1 MDNSEILDEKVGL
14 TVNGNFLSSDSFKES
29 DHTASDSAL
38 YEKFILDIDSYWDE
52 LNDRL
57 NVSRMVSDSVVK
69 GMVNAIVEEANE
81 KIALKDLE
89 IAVLNKK
96 LESCN
101 SNVVL
106 VPNSVPITMLN
117 QSSMTESEI
126 SDRLKSCESYSSAHG
141 DFKFSDSFSQLR
153 MLSEF
158 QWEDGLQSQVASIV
172 LQDFIRD
179 LQDQYETKLYNQ
191 TLSIKALDKKGQD
204 RVSELS
210 TLRGEL
216 HAILEELN
224 NHDNFEEWSVAKR
237 KEHFPSKLVQNH
249 MVPSEVE
256 ENGIFLMDRSGEF
269 GEHMLDIADLPQ
281 LKHMNKEELL
291 AYCKNEMVNMSRRH
305 DSALQEKT
313 EELFRLKRKFLKEMG
328 SSPFRKD
335 KEIEHLRKKLPEFI
349 TKLDEILK
357 EFKKPRP
364 MDNHDDELQNFKERI
379 QNLFSENNHMQSLL
393 MKKTNEL
400 KYLSAEISDAEN
412 QASLHSSMEANY
424 FRQIRKLESDL
435 EDVQMEAK
443 IRDSLCSTIL
453 RGFIHECN
461 HTMKD
466 TENEIHSTI
475 EIYTTIFRVVISEVI
490 SSMNHA
496 VSQYFEEKVSLG
508 AMALEKEKALKLEME
523 ENQKLKQLAS
533 SNSLLAKE
541 KEKLA
546 SEAGSAVMLQ
556 KQQLDFAKQELDMLR
571 NRIHMQ
577 ELQISDYVKESTS
590 LNCKLNEAL
599 QKICYNELETNK
611 VKENL
616 RDVSDAL
623 KEAEKQKAMLLS
635 VLEEKQKKLSSFL
648 QEDREHVKQLA
659 TIDTFMSVIS
669 KSFEGL
675 ERRLTESSN
684 KNGTRL
690 KVLDHQLKLLLQ
702 LSKQQEKKCSW
713 YQNILEMRCSDLQKA
728 EAEVDILADEVE
740 VLIGLLG
747 KIYLA
752 LDHYSPVLEHY
763 PGVMEILKLIRMEL
777 NGENN

>member
-1 MDNSEILDEKVGL
+1 MENSEILDEKVGL
-14 TVNGNFLSSDSFKES
+14 TVNGNFLSSDSFKGS

-81 KIALKDLE
+81 KIALKDVE

-106 VPNSVPITMLN
+106 VQNSVPITMLKS
-117 QSSMTESEI
+117 SSMMESEI
-126 SDRLKSCESYSSAHG
+126 SDRLKSFESYSSSHG
-141 DFKFSDSFSQLR
+141 DFKFSDSVSQLR
-153 MLSEF
+153 MFVETQIQLLKKDFQHLKTCSENTWPCSCTITHEGNTFNFFLEIDKKIDDLRRVLAIGFEQISELVYSLKAMSSEF
-158 QWEDGLQSQVASIV
+158 QWEDELQSQVASIV
-172 LQDFIRD
+172 LQDFIGNLR
-179 LQDQYETKLYNQ
+179 DQYETKLYNQ
-191 TLSIKALDKKGQD
+191 TLSIKALDKKGQYK
-204 RVSELS
+204 VSELS

-224 NHDNFEEWSVAKR
+224 NHDNFEDWSVAKR
-237 KEHFPSKLVQNH
+237 KEHFPSKLVRNH

-291 AYCKNEMVNMSRRH
+291 AYCKNEMVNMSRQH

-349 TKLDEILK
+349 AKLDEILGEIK
-357 EFKKPRP
+357 MPP
-364 MDNHDDELQNFKERI
+364 SIYNHDDELQNFKERI

-400 KYLSAEISDAEN
+400 KYLSAQISDVSN
-412 QASLHSSMEANY
+412 QESIHSSMEANY
-424 FRQIRKLESDL
+424 FRQIRKLESDI
-435 EDVQMEAK
+435 EDVQTEAK

-453 RGFIHECN
+453 RGFIRECN

-466 TENEIHSTI
+466 TENEINSTI
-475 EIYTTIFRVVISEVI
+475 EIYTAIFRVVISEAI
-490 SSMNHA
+490 SAMNPA
-496 VSQYFEEKVSLG
+496 VSWYLEEKLSLE
-508 AMALEKEKALKLEME
+508 ALALEKALKLVVE
-523 ENQKLKQLAS
+523 ENQKLKQLAAT
-533 SNSLLAKE
+533 NLLLAKE
-541 KEKLA
+541 KEKIA
-546 SEAGSAVMLQ
+546 SEAGSTAMLQ

-571 NRIHMQ
+571 NQIHMQ
-577 ELQISDYVKESTS
+577 ELQFSDYVKESSS

-599 QKICYNELETNK
+599 QKICNDELEMNK

-616 RDVSDAL
+616 SDAL

-648 QEDREHVKQLA
+648 EKDREHVKQLE
-659 TIDTFMSVIS
+659 TINTFMSVIS
-669 KSFEGL
+669 QSFEGL
-675 ERRLTESSN
+675 ERRLIESSK
-684 KNGTRL
+684 KNGTRS
-690 KVLDHQLKLLLQ
+690 VL
-702 LSKQQEKKCSW
+702 
-713 YQNILEMRCSDLQKA
+713 YF
-728 EAEVDILADEVE
+728 
-740 VLIGLLG
+740 
-747 KIYLA
+747 
-752 LDHYSPVLEHY
+752 
-763 PGVMEILKLIRMEL
+763 
-777 NGENN
+777 